1 MIRLLL
7 PILGFPIFLMYT
19 ACNNEGG
26 RIERSETKKIAVIL
40 DTDIGNDVDDTW
52 ALLQLLRSPELETK
66 LIVTA
71 TGDTVLRAKVTAKFL
86 EVAGRIDIP
95 LGIGVRGEGGVDN
108 QKPWVEGYDL
118 ADFPGTI
125 HQDGVQAIIDTIHA
139 SSDPVTLLVIG
150 PATNIGEALKRDPS
164 IAPKCRF
171 IGMHGSV
178 DVGYGGSSEIS
189 DEYNVRADVPAFQAV
204 LDADWLS
211 CEITPLDTC
220 GDIVLDGDRYQS
232 LFRSED
238 PALVALF
245 ENYKH
250 FAELVKWM
258 KVDYFDTKSSILFDC
273 VAVYMAYTREHLVY
287 KTMNLGVTEK
297 GMTVRDTAGAPVE
310 VAMSWSNQEAFLD
323 HLTARLA
330 GEE

>member
-1 MIRLLL
+1 MIRFLSSLLFVVGL
-7 PILGFPIFLMYT
+7 TAFT
-19 ACNNEGG
+19 ACSKDGDG
-26 RIERSETKKIAVIL
+26 PLAKTSKRIPVIL

-52 ALLQLLRSPELETK
+52 ALLQLLRSPELDTK

-71 TGDTVLRAKVTAKFL
+71 TGDTVLRAKVTAKYL
-86 EVAGRIDIP
+86 EVAGHSDIP

-118 ADFPGTI
+118 NDFPGKI
-125 HQDGVQAIIDTIHA
+125 HEDGVQAMIDTIHA
-139 SSDPVTLLVIG
+139 SPEPVTLLVIG

-178 DVGYGGSSEIS
+178 DVGYGGSSEAS
-189 DEYNVRADVPAFQAV
+189 AEYNVRADVPAFQAV

-220 GDIVLDGDRYQS
+220 GDIVLEGDRYQS
-232 LFRSED
+232 LFQSDD

-250 FAELVKWM
+250 FAELVEWM
-258 KVDYFDTKSSILFDC
+258 EIDYFDTKSSTLFDC
-273 VAVYMAYTREHLVY
+273 VAVYMAYSREHLVY
-287 KTMNLGVTEK
+287 ETINLGVNEK
-297 GMTVRDTAGAPVE
+297 GVTGRDAAGAPVE
-310 VAMSWSNQEAFLD
+310 VALSWINQEAFLD